1 MQNNINKI
9 HEIDHVAINVDN
21 IDRSVEWYIDK
32 CSAEVLYKDDSW
44 GLLKIGASK
53 LALTL
58 SHDHP
63 PHIAISCN
71 STDRFPLSCEAIKTH
86 RDGSKYLY
94 TEDLDGNV
102 IEWIYYPQAS
112 I

>member
-1 MQNNINKI
+1 MQNNISKV
-9 HEIDHVAINVDN
+9 HKIDHVAINVSN
-21 IDRSVEWYIDK
+21 IDRSILWYVNK
-32 CSAEVLYKDDSW
+32 CSAEVLYRDDSW
-44 GLLKIGASK
+44 GLLKVGTSK

-58 SHDHP
+58 AHEHP
-63 PHIAISCN
+63 PHIAISC
-71 STDRFPLSCEAIKTH
+71 SSIDQFPFSHELIKTH

-102 IEWIYYPQAS
+102 IEWIYYPHTN